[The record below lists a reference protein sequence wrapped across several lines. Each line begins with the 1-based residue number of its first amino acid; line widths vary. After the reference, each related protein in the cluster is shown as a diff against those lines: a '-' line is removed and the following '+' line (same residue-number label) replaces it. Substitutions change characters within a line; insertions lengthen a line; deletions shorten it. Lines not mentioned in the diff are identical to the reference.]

1 MVRIDTHRVSD
12 KETGSETRP
21 ARPPSEP
28 SGAAGWGPRR
38 IQAADKKGLLEGCF
52 CCGWTRAAVAPSL
65 APPAAAAV
73 AVQAAL
79 AA

>member
-38 IQAADKKGLLEGCF
+38 IQEADESDVAAF
-52 CCGWTRAAVAPSL
+52 AAVGSL
-65 APPAAAAV
+65 P
-73 AVQAAL
+73 
-79 AA
+79 